1 MSWYHFS
8 PCSRN
13 AKTGPIPTSTTAAD
27 TCPRSCPMF
36 STCYAKGGPQAM
48 HWNKVT
54 NRERGR
60 TLRNLCDHVSALPEN
75 QVWRHNVSGDLPGT
89 GERING
95 RQLQLLV
102 NANAGKRGFT
112 YTHKRP
118 EVADNAAHIARANR
132 DGFTINL
139 SANTLAETDEYLAL
153 DIGPVVTVLPADQT
167 ENTRTPNGARVVVCP
182 ATQRDDVTCATC
194 KLCQVRDR
202 GVVIGFPVHGSRKR
216 QAENEL
222 KQRDAS

>member
-54 NRERGR
+54 NRERGG
-60 TLRNLCDHVSALPEN
+60 TLRNLCDHVAALPEN

-153 DIGPVVTVLPADQT
+153 DIGPVVTVLAADQT

-194 KLCQVRDR
+194 KLCQVRNR
-202 GVVIGFPVHGSRKR
+202 GVVIGFPVHGSRKN
-216 QAENEL
+216 QANNEL
-222 KQRDAS
+222 LQRDAS

>member
-1 MSWYHFS
+1 
-8 PCSRN
+8 
-13 AKTGPIPTSTTAAD
+13 
-27 TCPRSCPMF
+27 
-36 STCYAKGGPQAM
+36 M

-54 NRERGR
+54 NRERGG
-60 TLRNLCDHVSALPEN
+60 TLRNLCDSVSALPEN

-95 RQLQLLV
+95 RDLQLLV

-118 EVADNAAHIARANR
+118 SVGNNAQHIARANR

-139 SANTLAETDEYLAL
+139 SANTLAQADDYQDLN
-153 DIGPVVTVLPADQT
+153 IGPVVTVLPADQT
-167 ENTRTPNGARVVVCP
+167 KNTRTPKGARVVVCP

-194 KLCQVRDR
+194 KMCAVRDR
-202 GVVIGFPVHGSRKR
+202 NTVIGFPVHGSRKR
-216 QAENEL
+216 QANNEL
-222 KQRDAS
+222 TQRSK